1 VHPAQHITFK
11 PSLAQQ
17 NRTFEHLFRGEY
29 SLMVQ
34 VWREENPLVH
44 ALPIKGAETY
54 WSALTNVSPY
64 SSSLSQWALW
74 KEY

>member
-1 VHPAQHITFK
+1 M
-11 PSLAQQ
+11 
-17 NRTFEHLFRGEY
+17 FRREY

-54 WSALTNVSPY
+54 WSAPTNVSPY